1 MKHLLYSEDE
11 ETVRFQKLTQKKHSK
26 FHDKRSHRALYE
38 QPDIAVAS
46 KFTDDGLQTLADKG
60 IISQIVLELRSGKE
74 AVVYYATD
82 RSNNPVAIKLYK
94 DLRVR
99 SFKKEGIYTTGRFIG
114 SQRMEKAIAQR
125 SDTGID
131 AQQMLWIS
139 EEFRQLSAL
148 AEAGV
153 RVPKP
158 LGMAGR
164 AIAMEFIGDS
174 DGTPAPRLADLR
186 LSRPEAEDAFGQSAE
201 NLFRIVAAG
210 RVHGDYSGYNIL
222 WHDSKAVVIDLPQV
236 VEIFHN
242 HNAREL
248 LLRDVH
254 SLCASFER
262 HGLRPDAEQ
271 LFRNALRYAPS
282 RDW

>member
-1 MKHLLYSEDE
+1 MKHLLHSEDE
-11 ETVRFQKLTQKKHSK
+11 ETIHFQKLSSKKRNK
-26 FHDKRSHRALYE
+26 LHDKRSHLALYE
-38 QPDIAVAS
+38 QPEITVAS

-82 RSNNPVAIKLYK
+82 RNGNPVAVKLYK

-125 SDTGID
+125 SETGID
-131 AQQMLWIS
+131 AQQVLWIS

-164 AIAMEFIGDS
+164 AIAMEFIGEP

-186 LSRPEAEDAFGQSAE
+186 LSRRETEDAFRQATE

-222 WHDSKAVVIDLPQV
+222 WYQGEAIVIDLPQV

-262 HGLRPDAEQ
+262 HGLRPDADK
-271 LFRNALRYAPS
+271 LFRDVLGYARS